1 MIVDS
6 LRKTEDEITKLAL
19 AEHQAVRRMQQEIHA
34 FLEEGVFGSEETWRE
49 KCLELFD
56 GFFNHLR
63 EHFAVEE
70 TGGFM
75 KPALEVRP
83 TLHPQI
89 EKLKAEHVQMLETG
103 HVVLARLQGQGH
115 SDLTLEDVR
124 THILKLLEVLREHE
138 RTENRMLV
146 TAFDIDL
153 GPGD

>member
-1 MIVDS
+1 
-6 LRKTEDEITKLAL
+6 
-19 AEHQAVRRMQQEIHA
+19 
-34 FLEEGVFGSEETWRE
+34 
-49 KCLELFD
+49 
-56 GFFNHLR
+56 
-63 EHFAVEE
+63 
-70 TGGFM
+70 
-75 KPALEVRP
+75 
-83 TLHPQI
+83 
-89 EKLKAEHVQMLETG
+89 MLETG